1 MLFDLRGRGRRRT
14 VRVIYTGLALLM
26 GVGLIGFGI
35 GGGFGGGGILNA
47 ASNGEGGGGPDYGKK
62 IASYEKTLKRQPH
75 DYAAWEKLVEDRILV
90 AGGEKYLTSTGLTS
104 QGHELYRQASEAWS
118 GYLAQNPPKPSV
130 KVAKRV
136 LALFGPSAL
145 NEPSKAVEAL
155 QIIVAADPESS
166 AYYGE
171 LAEFAY
177 EAKNER
183 VADLASKKAIA
194 LAPSTER
201 ARVKKGL
208 EEFKKAL
215 KVQELESKGVTGTV
229 PAGSNTA
236 TATVPGVGTV
246 TAPVNTTSS
255 TFTSTTSKK

>member
-75 DYAAWEKLVEDRILV
+75 DFAAWEKLVEDRILV

-183 VADLASKKAIA
+183 EGDLASQKAVA
-194 LAPSTER
+194 LAPSSER
-201 ARVKKGL
+201 VRVKKQL

-215 KVQELESKGVTGTV
+215 KAAAEKATTTSTTGSSVLPETATGTATTSSV
-229 PAGSNTA
+229 PT
-236 TATVPGVGTV
+236 T
-246 TAPVNTTSS
+246 TTSS
-255 TFTSTTSKK
+255 TSTSTTSKK